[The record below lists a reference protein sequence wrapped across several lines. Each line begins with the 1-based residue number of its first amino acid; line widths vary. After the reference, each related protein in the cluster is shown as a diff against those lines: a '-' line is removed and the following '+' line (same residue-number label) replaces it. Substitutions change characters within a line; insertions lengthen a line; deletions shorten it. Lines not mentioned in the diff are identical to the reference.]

1 MRPDEAR
8 TMTSDDQVLFVIAIH
23 LPLDRTDEQT
33 FAAYVWANE
42 AVQDLTY
49 EMKENIG
56 PGFRATLDVQSQQPT
71 KGAENDTR
79 KE

>member
-1 MRPDEAR
+1 
-8 TMTSDDQVLFVIAIH
+8 MTSDDQVLFVIAIH

-56 PGFRATLDVQSQQPT
+56 PGFRATLDV
-71 KGAENDTR
+71 
-79 KE
+79 